1 LVNHKLTEDVLMKV
15 RNVLKVVGLAVFFM
29 ALTVGTSSAFTCTA
43 MKVTYV
49 GGSDYVASG
58 TGIWATNVS
67 GAACG
72 ALANNASQQFV
83 IADNANADKKLAI
96 ILTAVSL
103 GKNVYINAT
112 GTGAAAGGAIDVVS
126 MSN

>member
-1 LVNHKLTEDVLMKV
+1 MRVSNIVKITA
-15 RNVLKVVGLAVFFM
+15 LAVFFM
-29 ALTVGTSSAFTCTA
+29 AMSVGAASAFTCAT

-49 GGSDYVASG
+49 GGSDYAASG
-58 TGIWATNVS
+58 AVIWAQNLT

-72 ALANNASQQFV
+72 ALANNGAQKFTL
-83 IADNANADKKLAI
+83 ADTANADKKLAV

-112 GTGAAAGGAIDVVS
+112 GDGSTGTGAIDVVS